1 MEAST
6 CALRL
11 RGFLTMV
18 RVDVQVHE
26 HAWKS
31 PQEGMIALPFY
42 GN

>member
-1 MEAST
+1 MEGST

-11 RGFLTMV
+11 CGFLTMV
-18 RVDVQVHE
+18 RVDVPVHQ

-31 PQEGMIALPFY
+31 SQEGMIALPFY